1 MGDNETFLGMLRPD
15 QASALARSVARV
27 RERLE
32 AYIRQM
38 KEPVKRNGLVY
49 IRGSQAY
56 ERRIRKLYNC
66 TPHRGRVRA
75 PRRPFPPEIAPEP
88 EQMEAA
94 ANLLQPAENE
104 DAMEEQQEAAGE
116 AVEEEEEE
124 WVAPYSSVERDSEPD
139 DDAGPS
145 EASETD
151 RPYGDASLEDGLRL
165 WVVENGVPDRT
176 VDRLLGHLR
185 QCAPQL
191 ALPRNARSFGATMV
205 SPFVRSKI
213 VSISGGRMW
222 YQSIAKSLQA
232 HYCLVQPN
240 EDGLILDFC
249 VNGQRLRDGTHFWTM
264 HMKVHNVP
272 GTPVMTVSLYSGAT
286 APGSAKEYLHQ
297 FVDELNKLQRQG
309 LTIGGQTYWVYLRAI
324 IANTPARAFI
334 KGVGD
339 NEIHCCHKCT
349 TVPETDGKLVY
360 YTQET
365 ACEPRTDKLFRGKHY
380 PGHVSK
386 WTPLRDLKNCDLVLD
401 IVVTERRQ
409 LTELGVLAQL
419 LQLWVNGYQ
428 DIDCKLLPSQK
439 RAISGHLERLQLPT
453 GYERTLRDL
462 RCVAVWTAEEHLAFL
477 QFAGFA
483 VLRGRMPDAV
493 YSHFMLLFVAVTM
506 LSSSYYKARWQ
517 MAAALL
523 DNFVADY
530 ATVYSPRLVNL
541 NVHHLLHMYEETCR
555 FGELHTI
562 SAYPFVPRQRDA
574 RRLMHSAGYS
584 LSQTVQRLLEL
595 QQVELNR
602 RWDTTDEDV
611 PSVRTVGLD
620 TIATIRRGFQLR
632 RNFRDQFALTNT
644 GAVVM
649 YEGATNFEDFGLV
662 VHGYTFTRQVPAFS
676 DPFCST
682 EVHIYSA
689 VMSSLEQHV
698 LRAFPTSMLLCK
710 VAAVQTE
717 FSNEYIFVP
726 VPGTYLA
733 CNEAV

>member
-104 DAMEEQQEAAGE
+104 DAMEEQQEAAAE
-116 AVEEEEEE
+116 AVAEEEEE

-339 NEIHCCHKCT
+339 NEIDCCHKCT
-349 TVPETDGKLVY
+349 IVPETDGKLVY

-365 ACEPRTDKLFRGKHY
+365 ACEPRTNKLFRDNHY

-483 VLRGRMPDAV
+483 
-493 YSHFMLLFVAVTM
+493 
-506 LSSSYYKARWQ
+506 
-517 MAAALL
+517 
-523 DNFVADY
+523 
-530 ATVYSPRLVNL
+530 
-541 NVHHLLHMYEETCR
+541 
-555 FGELHTI
+555 
-562 SAYPFVPRQRDA
+562 RDA

>member
-1 MGDNETFLGMLRPD
+1 MGDNKTFRGVLNPD
-15 QASALARSVARV
+15 QASAIARAIARV
-27 RERLE
+27 NASLD
-32 AYIRQM
+32 AYLRWM

-56 ERRIRKLYNC
+56 ERRFRKLYHC
-66 TPHRGRVRA
+66 APHRGRVRA
-75 PRRPFPPEIAPEP
+75 PRHPVPAVIAPEP
-88 EQMEAA
+88 EETEAA
-94 ANLLQPAENE
+94 ANLPRPDENE
-104 DAMEEQQEAAGE
+104 GAMEEQQEAAAE
-116 AVEEEEEE
+116 AEEEEEEEEEE
-124 WVAPYSSVERDSEPD
+124 WVVPYSSVERDSEPD
-139 DDAGPS
+139 DDAVPP
-145 EASETD
+145 EASEID
-151 RPYGDASLEDGLRL
+151 RPYGDASLDDGLRL

-191 ALPRNARSFGATMV
+191 ALPRNARAFAATPV
-205 SPFVRSKI
+205 SPFFKSKI
-213 VSISGGRMW
+213 VSISGGRMC

-232 HYCLVQPN
+232 HYGFVQPN
-240 EDGLILDFC
+240 EEGLILDFC
-249 VNGQRLRDGTHFWTM
+249 VNGQRLRNGTHLWTM
-264 HMKVHNVP
+264 LMKVHNVP
-272 GTPVMTVSLYSGAT
+272 GTPVMMVSLYSGAT
-286 APGSAKEYLHQ
+286 APDSGEEYLRH
-297 FVDELNKLQRQG
+297 FVGEMNKLQRQG
-309 LTIGGQTYWVYLRAI
+309 LTIRGKTYWVCLRAI

-334 KGVGD
+334 KGVNGD
-339 NEIHCCHKCT
+339 GIDCCLKCT
-349 TVPETDGKLVY
+349 AVPETDGKLVY
-360 YTQET
+360 YKQGQ
-365 ACEPRTDKLFRGKHY
+365 ACEPRTDALFRTEHY
-380 PGHVSK
+380 PGHVSN
-386 WTPLRDLKNCDLVLD
+386 WTPLRDLENCDLVLD

-409 LTELGVLAQL
+409 LTELGVLPQL

-428 DIDCKLLPSQK
+428 GIDCKLLPSQK
-439 RAISGHLERLQLPT
+439 RAISAHLERLQLPT
-453 GYERTLRDL
+453 GYARTLRDL

-477 QFAGFA
+477 QFAGLA
-483 VLRGRMPDAV
+483 VLRGRLPDAA

-506 LSSSYYKARWQ
+506 LSSSYYKARWE

-523 DNFVADY
+523 DIFVNDY
-530 ATVYSPRLVNL
+530 AAVYSPRLVNL

-574 RRLMHSAGYS
+574 RRLLHSTGYS
-584 LSQTVQRLLEL
+584 LSQTIHRLLEL
-595 QQVELNR
+595 QKVEVNR
-602 RWDTTDEDV
+602 RWDVTDEDV

-649 YEGATNFEDFGLV
+649 YEGASNFEDSGLV
-662 VHGYTFTRQVPAFS
+662 VHGYTFTSQVPAFS

-689 VMSSLEQHV
+689 VMHSLEQHV
-698 LRAFPTSMLLCK
+698 LRDFPPSMLLCK

-717 FSNEYIFVP
+717 LSDEYIFVP

-733 CNEAV
+733 